1 MLCET
6 NELLMLIIEN
16 KRSAERRMRL
26 NEFKSAFVRQ
36 SKQPFGAALP
46 LVSEQP
52 GLAVKIIAEAV
63 IYVFKARVRNGAYAL
78 LPVQFRAKYSRIA
91 DKTVS
96 TRLRSSALPTAY
108 SSRRSLSSCSGS
120 SIGRA
125 LYALFSY
132 SSIYLRC
139 ALPRR
144 ER

>member
-1 MLCET
+1 MLFCDLENILIKKLVLLKGLGLGHILCIARMHNDIRYSEVSGGCNALLCET

-78 LPVQFRAKYSRIA
+78 LPI
-91 DKTVS
+91 
-96 TRLRSSALPTAY
+96 
-108 SSRRSLSSCSGS
+108 
-120 SIGRA
+120 
-125 LYALFSY
+125 
-132 SSIYLRC
+132 
-139 ALPRR
+139 
-144 ER
+144 